1 MATSLRSELFARYF
15 ETDRAREGMRIARIS
30 IEVGTTMKTR
40 LQTLG
45 WSTWAL
51 IFALIALVL
60 LAVFLVTPAR

>member
-1 MATSLRSELFARYF
+1 
-15 ETDRAREGMRIARIS
+15 MRIARIS